1 MITHAIVVTV
11 AVGIGG
17 FDKFSE
23 FSSVFKNFL
32 YSDTA
37 GLVIAYWK
45 CSQSYFVGCVVVE
58 LSTKVVSQVKIISSL
73 SQLYIATPYSR

>member
-17 FDKFSE
+17 FDEFSE

-32 YSDTA
+32 HSE
-37 GLVIAYWK
+37 LVTLLDW
-45 CSQSYFVGCVVVE
+45 
-58 LSTKVVSQVKIISSL
+58 
-73 SQLYIATPYSR
+73 